1 MKIRN
6 KREYQNQGL
15 AEWKVEIRLTG
26 SEHR

>member
-6 KREYQNQGL
+6 KREYQSKKL

-26 SEHR
+26 SKHR